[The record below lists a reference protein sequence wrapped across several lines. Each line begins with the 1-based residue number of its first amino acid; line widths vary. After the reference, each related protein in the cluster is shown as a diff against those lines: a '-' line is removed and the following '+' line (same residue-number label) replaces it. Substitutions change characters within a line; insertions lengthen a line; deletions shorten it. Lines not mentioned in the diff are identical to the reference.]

1 MSRGPSLTLPLFDEQ
16 PAVPPPPVR
25 PPSPPPPRPPATPVQ
40 PQPVSRP
47 GELWGAVQ
55 WPEAAALPS
64 LEAAAEAAQRF
75 TPRVCLEPPDALLL
89 ELRGSLALFGGLAR
103 LRADLQ
109 ALFPAATVALAPTP
123 RAALA
128 LACAGRR
135 CGLAD
140 PSRFLGRLAPLSLD
154 CLRWPAEARVRLAA
168 VGVRTIGEVL
178 RLPRAGFAQRF
189 GSGLLDALDRLTGR
203 SPDPRA
209 AFVPLPRVRARCEP
223 SWEPSGA
230 QGVLR
235 VIEPLLE
242 SLEGFLRERQRGLTA
257 LRLTLEHRGHAPTR
271 CVLRLAAP
279 EQSATA
285 FARLFAIR
293 LERLPLP
300 APVRRCTLQSGPLL
314 HRPSTDGALWQP
326 GEQGGGAAVQLPAF
340 LEQLRAR
347 LGEGAVHGLGHR
359 PEHRPER
366 LTQALSPDGR
376 GKPAVSMPWAPGR
389 RPLWL
394 LPRPRPLQSAGD
406 GSGHPSEDGQRLNL
420 LAGPERIETGWWDGG
435 DVTRD
440 YYLAAGPDGARLWI
454 YRERGEGGW
463 FLHGYFG

>member
-1 MSRGPSLTLPLFDEQ
+1 MSRRRSFTLPLFDER
-16 PAVPPPPVR
+16 PAVQ
-25 PPSPPPPRPPATPVQ
+25 PPPRPPAAPTA
-40 PQPVSRP
+40 PQASPRP
-47 GELWGAVQ
+47 RELWGAVQ
-55 WPEAAALPS
+55 WPQGAVPFPLDV
-64 LEAAAEAAQRF
+64 AAEAAQRF
-75 TPRVCLEPPDALLL
+75 TPRVSLEPPDALLL
-89 ELRGSLALFGGLAR
+89 ELRGSVALFGGLAR
-103 LRADLQ
+103 LRAAIQ
-109 ALFPAATVALAPTP
+109 GLFPAATVALAPTP

-128 LACAGRR
+128 LAVAGRR

-140 PSRFLGRLAPLSLD
+140 PARFLGRLAPLPLA
-154 CLRWPAEARVRLAA
+154 CLRWPQEAEARLAA
-168 VGVRTIGEVL
+168 MGLRTVGDVL

-189 GSGLLDALDRLTGR
+189 GVEWLDALDRLTGR

-209 AFVPLPRVRARCEP
+209 AFVPPPRFKARCEP

-230 QGVLR
+230 DGVLR

-242 SLEGFLRERQRGLTA
+242 SLERFLRERQRGLVA
-257 LRLTLEHRGHAPTR
+257 LRLTLEHRGHDPTQ
-271 CVLRLAAP
+271 CVLRLASP
-279 EQSATA
+279 EQSAAA

-314 HRPSTDGALWQP
+314 HRPAADGALWRP

-347 LGEGAVHGLGHR
+347 LGDSAVQGLAQLPG
-359 PEHRPER
+359 HRPER
-366 LTQALSPDGR
+366 LTQALSPGVTHPTR
-376 GKPAVSMPWAPGR
+376 ELRAPWAAGR

-394 LPRPRPLQSAGD
+394 LPQPRRLQSAAD
-406 GSGHPSEDGQRLNL
+406 GSGHPADDGRRLEL
-420 LAGPERIETGWWDGG
+420 LAGPERIETGWWDGE

-440 YYLAAGPDGARLWI
+440 YYLAADPEGVRLWI
-454 YRERGEGGW
+454 YRERSGRGW